1 MRFEY
6 LLANFALSKLT
17 DCQISHIALIDEY
30 KYTPFLEPKAFVTLA
45 NENET
50 ITNKEA
56 GKTLRIQAFELNL
69 ETNSFFC
76 PALIVRNSYLFGLLL
91 SQRNVLLGM
100 YLDEH

>member
-17 DCQISHIALIDEY
+17 DCHIALIDEY

-56 GKTLRIQAFELNL
+56 GKTLRIQASELNL
-69 ETNSFFC
+69 DTET
-76 PALIVRNSYLFGLLL
+76 
-91 SQRNVLLGM
+91 
-100 YLDEH
+100 